1 MACYCTPIWYLYFT
15 TSNNSKNR
23 PGQVTVISSVL
34 VLMRNH
40 YSSILN
46 IQSTNEKDFFKCHK
60 SNVIDYQSKISLL
73 LRLALEISWLTEK
86 LDIHIVALRLESNL
100 FYIFLTRF
108 PRKKSILM
116 LTLIVKFQKWKQYG

>member
-1 MACYCTPIWYLYFT
+1 
-15 TSNNSKNR
+15 
-23 PGQVTVISSVL
+23 
-34 VLMRNH
+34 MRNH

-116 LTLIVKFQKWKQYG
+116 LTLIVKFQK